1 MPPVAEESLTLN
13 STTHIHEIYIKAD
26 VVAIWDALTKPE
38 WTSRYGYR
46 AMSNYE
52 LKPGGKF
59 RCMANDGMRKFGLP
73 EIIIDGEVIEVNPPH
88 KLVQTY
94 RFLFNDAHKAE
105 GFTRIT
111 WEVVPT
117 VKGFCRVTVTHDTAG
132 APMMSAATRS
142 KFDPQQGGGGWN
154 WILSDLKSLL
164 ETGKTMDA

>member
-1 MPPVAEESLTLN
+1 MPAIAQESLNSN
-13 STTHIHEIYIKAD
+13 STTHIHEIYIKANA
-26 VVAIWDALTKPE
+26 VAIWDALTKPE

-46 AMSNYE
+46 ALSNYE

-59 RCMANDGMRKFGLP
+59 RCAANDMMKQHGLP
-73 EIIIDGEVIEVNPPH
+73 EIIIDGEVIEVQPPN

-94 RFLFNDAHKAE
+94 RFLFNAEHEAE

-117 VKGFCRVTVTHDTAG
+117 EKGFCRVTVTHDTAG
-132 APMMSAATRS
+132 APMMMAATRS
-142 KFDPQQGGGGWN
+142 KFDLQGGGGWN

-164 ETGKTMDA
+164 ETGKTMGA